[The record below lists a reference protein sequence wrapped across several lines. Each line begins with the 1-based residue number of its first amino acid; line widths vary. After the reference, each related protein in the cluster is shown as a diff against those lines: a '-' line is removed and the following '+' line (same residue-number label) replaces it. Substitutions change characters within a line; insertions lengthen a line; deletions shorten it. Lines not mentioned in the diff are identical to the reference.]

1 MPADNKSDYLGG
13 GAAFSYVYVAPVPA
27 ELGNEKIHPAER
39 QREIEETRN
48 PELKKQKY
56 CVWRLLERA
65 VSEAFGKQLESFEI
79 KKSESGKWLSSG
91 FEFSLSHTDSLV
103 AVAISSAPIGV
114 DVEKIAPVRT
124 ASFAD
129 KALSISEKQEYCSL
143 PDSEKEEYLIRKW
156 SEKESLF
163 KLSGEKTFHP
173 SEIDTLCERVH
184 SQIIENEGERFVL
197 SVAGGTES
205 IKISRIKSIE

>member
-1 MPADNKSDYLGG
+1 MS
-13 GAAFSYVYVAPVPA
+13 A
-27 ELGNEKIHPAER
+27 EKMTLQNIKGVGDKISEKI
-39 QREIEETRN
+39 INSVGGEE
-48 PELKKQKY
+48 ELQKI
-56 CVWRLLERA
+56 V
-65 VSEAFGKQLESFEI
+65 
-79 KKSESGKWLSSG
+79 
-91 FEFSLSHTDSLV
+91 DN
-103 AVAISSAPIGV
+103 V

-184 SQIIENEGERFVL
+184 SRIIENEGERFVL